1 MKKQKIT
8 LCIALFV
15 FAFTVSQAQDI
26 PAQDSTGLPGDN
38 FSLQGALG
46 MFQKA
51 NSVEEFEKLI
61 NAEDNNVNN
70 LDLNGDGE
78 IDYIRVINK
87 KEKNAHAF
95 VLQAAIS
102 GTENQDIAVVELEK
116 TGDTTAILQIVGDED
131 IYGEQTIVEPGEGED
146 DEVEE
151 TNYPQSGP
159 SSDYTKHYT
168 YKPRFIVNVWFWP
181 AVRFVYAPAYIV
193 YRSPWGWRHHPNW
206 YRPWRPFYWH
216 AWHPL
221 SYRHYHHCAV
231 VRTHRVVYAHSIY
244 RPYRTTSVVVRNR
257 HQATVNN
264 YRVTRSTKRTVVTGP
279 RGNKAVAT
287 KKTTTVRGP
296 GGNVKGRKTTTTVR
310 RKR

>member
-1 MKKQKIT
+1 MKKQKSI
-8 LCIALFV
+8 LCIALSV

-51 NSVEEFEKLI
+51 TSVEEFEKLI
-61 NAEDNNVNN
+61 NSENNNVNN

-78 IDYIRVINK
+78 IDYIRVIDN

-102 GTENQDIAVVELEK
+102 TTENQDIAVIELEK

-131 IYGEQTIVEPGEGED
+131 IYGEQTIVEPDNGEG

-151 TNYPQSGP
+151 NNYPQSGP
-159 SSDYTKHYT
+159 SPDYISHYT
-168 YKPRFIVNVWFWP
+168 YKPHLIVNVWFWP
-181 AVRFVYAPAYIV
+181 AVRFVYAPAYVV

-221 SYRHYHHCAV
+221 RYRHYHHCAV

-257 HQATVNN
+257 HQANVNN

-279 RGNKAVAT
+279 RGNQTVAT